1 MVSLLLRRGR
11 APLFSLAL
19 VAAGMAGCES
29 NNDGDGSGEGSTSG
43 ASDGSTTDPTPGT
56 TGSGGTTTSEG
67 SSSTTTVDESTTG
80 STTAADESS
89 SSTSGEDSSS
99 TGEICEPGTQNCVC
113 DADTCE
119 GDLECVDGVCFVP
132 GGCQGKQLD
141 TEPNQDEGAA
151 QGVAGVNCGELA
163 ELEGSSE
170 PDDID
175 WFSTNLTDLGEECPD
190 SDGTIAIVTAAE
202 DLELCM
208 YFSCNAGAASVNCG
222 PATDST
228 SPDGLSGCCGINSV
242 EPDFFCSGVNSDSE
256 VRLSVGGLEANA
268 CVDYA
273 VAYRVL

>member
-1 MVSLLLRRGR
+1 
-11 APLFSLAL
+11 
-19 VAAGMAGCES
+19 MAGCDS
-29 NNDGDGSGEGSTSG
+29 DSGDGSGGGSTSSTSG
-43 ASDGSTTDPTPGT
+43 GSTTDPTSEST
-56 TGSGGTTTSEG
+56 SSGGTTTPDPST
-67 SSSTTTVDESTTG
+67 STTMVDESTTG
-80 STTAADESS
+80 STTAVDGSS
-89 SSTSGEDSSS
+89 SSGGEGSSS

-113 DADTCE
+113 DGDMCD

-151 QGVAGVNCGELA
+151 QGLPGVDCGELA
-163 ELEGSSE
+163 QIDGSSE
-170 PDDID
+170 PEDID
-175 WFSTNLTDLGEECPD
+175 WYTVDLTDLGKECPN
-190 SDGTIAIVTAAE
+190 SDGTIAIVTADE
-202 DLELCM
+202 DLEICM

-228 SPDGLSGCCGINSV
+228 SPDGLAGCCGTNSV